1 MSDLKYLNLSVKLA
15 TKDGRLCVEELV
27 AVPDDN
33 AQFAAAVGEALSKVT
48 HRMEV
53 LTRDGPWQPAVQNSL
68 QPAPKASEV

>member
-1 MSDLKYLNLSVKLA
+1 MSDLKALNLSVKLA

-33 AQFAAAVGEALSKVT
+33 TQFAAAVGEALSKVC

-53 LTRDGPWQPAVQNSL
+53 LTRDGPWKPEVQNSL
-68 QPAPKASEV
+68 QPAPKISDL